1 MLGDTA
7 IAVHPSDQRFKALH
21 GKSALHPFIAGRR
34 LPIVLDD
41 YVEMDFGSGAVK
53 ITPAHDPN
61 DYEIGLRH
69 NLPFITIITDDGLMA
84 DNCGPLFSGMKRF
97 DARKA
102 VIAELKKLGLYKGA
116 ADNAMVVPIC
126 DRSKDIIEPLIKYQ
140 WYVDVKDIAARS
152 AEVVRS
158 GKLKV
163 LPKLHEKTWFR
174 WMETIRDW
182 CISRQNWW
190 GHRIPIYFAT
200 VNGQV
205 VDEAAGEEEF
215 NRHWV
220 SGRDEAEARSKAAA
234 LFGVPEEQITLKQ
247 DEDVLDTWFSSGLF
261 PFAIF
266 GWPDKT
272 ADLEAFFPGNLL
284 ETGQDIIFFWVAKM
298 VMLSLLLTERLPFET
313 VYLHSIIRDAHGK
326 KMSKSLGN
334 VIDPVHVINGIS
346 LAELHETLKGS
357 NLSEHGKCF

>member
-7 IAVHPSDQRFKALH
+7 IAVHPTDARYTPLH
-21 GKSALHPFIAGRR
+21 GKFALHPFLPGRR

-41 YVEMDFGSGAVK
+41 YVEADFGTGAVK
-53 ITPAHDPN
+53 ITPAHDTN
-61 DYEIGLRH
+61 DYDIGIRH
-69 NLPFITIITDDGLMA
+69 QLPFITIITDEGLMA
-84 DNCGPLFSGMKRF
+84 ENCGPLFSGLKRF

-102 VIAELKKLGLYKGA
+102 VLAELKRLGAYRGA

-126 DRSKDIIEPLIKYQ
+126 DRSKDIIEPLVKYQ
-140 WYVDVKDIAARS
+140 WYVDCKDAAARAS
-152 AEVVRS
+152 EVVRS
-158 GKLKV
+158 GALKI
-163 LPKLHEKTWFR
+163 LPKVHEKTWYR
-174 WMETIRDW
+174 WMDTIRDW

-200 VNGQV
+200 VRG
-205 VDEAAGEEEF
+205 AAPKTELSEEEL

-220 SGRDEAEARSKAAA
+220 SGRDEAEARRKAAA
-234 LFGVPEEQITLKQ
+234 LFAVPEEAIELAQ

-266 GWPDKT
+266 GWPERT
-272 ADLEAFFPGNLL
+272 ADLEAFFPGHLL
-284 ETGQDIIFFWVAKM
+284 ETGVDIIFFWVARM
-298 VMLSLLLTERLPFET
+298 VMLSMLLCEGKLPFET
-313 VYLHSIIRDAHGK
+313 VYLHSIIRDAHGL

-346 LAELHETLKGS
+346 LADLHETLKGS
-357 NLSEHGKCF
+357 NLGETGE